1 MTGPFS
7 ARRID
12 PVGAARQIARMI
24 RVVSAVACVL
34 AITAPHASFADEP
47 APPSDPAS
55 APAPAP
61 APTVVIPP
69 PAPVSEQPAPQPRH
83 MRDIKI
89 EVPGER
95 SRNNKL
101 VIGGVAAAG
110 AIVSLLGVYW
120 HLDSRDASNEVS
132 ADAFTGKAWGDDEIA
147 LVDRAE
153 RSKTRAIV
161 AYSIGGAMLVGAVA
175 AWIFTAPRSETAI
188 IRTGVIV
195 TPPDR
200 GGGGVVSKMWS
211 F

>member
-1 MTGPFS
+1 M
-7 ARRID
+7 
-12 PVGAARQIARMI
+12 
-24 RVVSAVACVL
+24 
-34 AITAPHASFADEP
+34 
-47 APPSDPAS
+47 
-55 APAPAP
+55 
-61 APTVVIPP
+61 VIPP
-69 PAPVSEQPAPQPRH
+69 AAAQPAPRH
-83 MRDIKI
+83 MRDITI

-110 AIVSLLGVYW
+110 AIVSVLGVYW

-153 RSKTRAIV
+153 RSKTRATV
-161 AYSIGGAMLVGAVA
+161 AYSIGGALLIGAVA
-175 AWIFTAPRSETAI
+175 AWIFTAPKSETAI

-195 TPPDR
+195 TPPDH